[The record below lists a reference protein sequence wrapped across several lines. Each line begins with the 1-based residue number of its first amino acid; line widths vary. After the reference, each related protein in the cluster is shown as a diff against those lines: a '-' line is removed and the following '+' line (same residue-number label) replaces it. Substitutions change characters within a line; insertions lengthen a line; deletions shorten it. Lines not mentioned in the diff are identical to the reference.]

1 LLHNHLGKGDS
12 YEQSL
17 NGLTIGIIYSLIALG
32 YSMVYGVLKMVN
44 FAHGDLCVLGAMF
57 SLTLLRATG
66 ITRGRLNIIEV
77 PLTGVRLL
85 LVLGMVFLG
94 GMLFSAL
101 AALIIERLVY
111 RPLRRASILTILVSA
126 LGVSIVLQNVMMLV
140 FGREMKAFP
149 TLLKKQYSTILGATY
164 SNLQVFI
171 AILTVLLLVGLFY
184 LVNKTTLGRSIRA
197 VAEDRD
203 MAGLLG
209 IDSNRVIVSVFA
221 LGAALGAVAGI
232 CHAMYYGQT
241 YYLTGYQL
249 MILGWASAVI
259 GGIGDMRGC
268 VIAGLMIG
276 LLEAVGGGYLP
287 ILTGGLLGADY
298 RRIFVFLALIVTLV
312 LKPGGILGRPE
323 VIVKA

>member
-1 LLHNHLGKGDS
+1 M
-12 YEQSL
+12 
-17 NGLTIGIIYSLIALG
+17 TIGLIYALIALG

-57 SLTLLRATG
+57 SLFLLRATG
-66 ITRGRLNIIEV
+66 ITKGRLNIIEV
-77 PLTGVRLL
+77 PLTGARLG

-94 GMLFSAL
+94 GMLCSAIT
-101 AALIIERLVY
+101 ALIIERLVY

-126 LGVSIVLQNVMMLV
+126 LGVSIALSNTMMLV
-140 FGREMKAFP
+140 FGRQMKSFP
-149 TLLKKQYSTILGATY
+149 SLLQKKYFTIMGATY

-171 AILTVLLLVGLFY
+171 AMLTILLLMGLFY
-184 LVNKTTLGRSIRA
+184 LVNKTTLGRCIRA
-197 VAEDRD
+197 VAEDKD

-209 IDSNRVIVSVFA
+209 IDVNRVIVAVFA

-232 CHAMYYGQT
+232 SHAMYYGQT

-268 VIAGLMIG
+268 VIAGLLIG

-287 ILTGGLLGADY
+287 ILTQGLLGADY
-298 RRIFVFLALIVTLV
+298 RRIFVFLVLIITLV
-312 LKPGGILGRPE
+312 VRPGGILGKPE
-323 VIVKA
+323 VVVKA

>member
-1 LLHNHLGKGDS
+1 MTTFV
-12 YEQSL
+12 QQAL
-17 NGLTIGIIYSLIALG
+17 NGLTIGMIYALIALG

-66 ITRGRLNIIEV
+66 ITKGRLNIIEV
-77 PLTGVRLL
+77 PLTGTRLV

-94 GMLFSAL
+94 GMLCSTITS
-101 AALIIERLVY
+101 LIIERLVY
-111 RPLRRASILTILVSA
+111 RPLRRASILTVLVSA
-126 LGVSIVLQNVMMLV
+126 LGVSIALSNAMMLV
-140 FGREMKAFP
+140 FGREMKSFP
-149 TLLKKQYSTILGATY
+149 SLLKKQYFTVLGATY

-171 AILTVLLLVGLFY
+171 AILTILLLIGLFY
-184 LVNKTTLGRSIRA
+184 LVNKTTLGRCIRA
-197 VAEDRD
+197 VALDKD

-209 IDSNRVIVSVFA
+209 INVNRVIVAVFA
-221 LGAALGAVAGI
+221 LGASLGAVAGI
-232 CHAMYYGQT
+232 SHAMYYGQT

-268 VIAGLMIG
+268 VIAGLLIG

-287 ILTGGLLGADY
+287 ILTGGLFGADY
-298 RRIFVFLALIVTLV
+298 RRIFVFLVLIVTLV
-312 LKPGGILGRPE
+312 IKPAGILGKPE

>member
-1 LLHNHLGKGDS
+1 MTTLVQ
-12 YEQSL
+12 QSL

-85 LVLGMVFLG
+85 LVMGMVFLG
-94 GMLFSAL
+94 GMLFSAI

-126 LGVSIVLQNVMMLV
+126 LGVSIALQNVMMLV

-149 TLLKKQYSTILGATY
+149 SLLRKQYSTILGATY

-312 LKPGGILGRPE
+312 LKPGGILGKPE

>member
-1 LLHNHLGKGDS
+1 MTTLVQ
-12 YEQSL
+12 QSL

-85 LVLGMVFLG
+85 LVMGMVFLG
-94 GMLFSAL
+94 GMLFSAI

-111 RPLRRASILTILVSA
+111 RPLRRASILTVLVSA
-126 LGVSIVLQNVMMLV
+126 LGVSIALQNVMMLV

-149 TLLKKQYSTILGATY
+149 SLLRKQYSTILGATY

-312 LKPGGILGRPE
+312 LKPGGILGKPE

>member
-1 LLHNHLGKGDS
+1 MTTFV
-12 YEQSL
+12 QQFL
-17 NGLTIGIIYSLIALG
+17 NGMTIGLIYALIALG

-57 SLTLLRATG
+57 SLFLLRATG
-66 ITRGRLNIIEV
+66 ITKGRLNIIEV
-77 PLTGVRLL
+77 PLTGARLG

-94 GMLFSAL
+94 GMLCSAIT
-101 AALIIERLVY
+101 ALIIERLVY

-126 LGVSIVLQNVMMLV
+126 LGVSIALSNTMMLV
-140 FGREMKAFP
+140 FGRQMKSFP
-149 TLLKKQYSTILGATY
+149 SLLQKKYFTIMGATY

-171 AILTVLLLVGLFY
+171 AMLTILLLMGLFY
-184 LVNKTTLGRSIRA
+184 LVNKTTLGRCIRA
-197 VAEDRD
+197 VAEDKD

-209 IDSNRVIVSVFA
+209 IDVNRVIVAVFA

-232 CHAMYYGQT
+232 SHAMYYGQT

-268 VIAGLMIG
+268 VIAGLLIG

-287 ILTGGLLGADY
+287 ILTQGLLGADY
-298 RRIFVFLALIVTLV
+298 RRIFVFLVLIITLIVR
-312 LKPGGILGRPE
+312 PGGILGKPE
-323 VIVKA
+323 VVVKA

>member
-1 LLHNHLGKGDS
+1 MTTFV
-12 YEQSL
+12 QQTL
-17 NGLTIGIIYSLIALG
+17 NGLTIGMIYALIALG

-57 SLTLLRATG
+57 SLFLLRATG
-66 ITRGRLNIIEV
+66 ITKGRLNIIDP
-77 PLTGVRLL
+77 PLMGTRLL

-94 GMLFSAL
+94 GMLCSMITS
-101 AALIIERLVY
+101 LIIERLIY
-111 RPLRRASILTILVSA
+111 RPLRRASILTVLVSA
-126 LGVSIVLQNVMMLV
+126 LGVSIALSNTMMLV
-140 FGREMKAFP
+140 FGREMKSFP
-149 TLLKKQYSTILGATY
+149 SLLQKKYFTILGATY

-171 AILTVLLLVGLFY
+171 AILTILLLIGLFY
-184 LVNKTTLGRSIRA
+184 LVNRTTLGRCIRA
-197 VAEDRD
+197 VAADRD

-209 IDSNRVIVSVFA
+209 IDVNRVIVAVFA
-221 LGAALGAVAGI
+221 LGASLGAVAGI
-232 CHAMYYGQT
+232 SHAMYYGQT

-268 VIAGLMIG
+268 VIAGLLIG

-287 ILTGGLLGADY
+287 LLTGGLLGADY
-298 RRIFVFLALIVTLV
+298 RRIFVFLVLIITLV
-312 LKPGGILGRPE
+312 IKPSGILGKPE

>member
-1 LLHNHLGKGDS
+1 MTTFVQ
-12 YEQSL
+12 QSL

>member
-1 LLHNHLGKGDS
+1 M
-12 YEQSL
+12 
-17 NGLTIGIIYSLIALG
+17 TIGLIYALIALG

-57 SLTLLRATG
+57 SLFLLRATG
-66 ITRGRLNIIEV
+66 ITKGRLNIIEV
-77 PLTGVRLL
+77 PLTGARLG

-94 GMLFSAL
+94 GMLCSAIT
-101 AALIIERLVY
+101 ALIIERLVY

-126 LGVSIVLQNVMMLV
+126 LGVSIALSNTMMLV
-140 FGREMKAFP
+140 FGRQMKSFP
-149 TLLKKQYSTILGATY
+149 SLLQKKYFTIMGATY

-171 AILTVLLLVGLFY
+171 AMLTILLLMGLFY
-184 LVNKTTLGRSIRA
+184 LVNKTTLGRCIRA
-197 VAEDRD
+197 VAEDKD

-209 IDSNRVIVSVFA
+209 IDVNRVIVAVFA

-232 CHAMYYGQT
+232 SHAMYYGQT

-268 VIAGLMIG
+268 VIAGLLIG

-287 ILTGGLLGADY
+287 ILTQGLLGADY
-298 RRIFVFLALIVTLV
+298 RRIFVFLVLIITLIVR
-312 LKPGGILGRPE
+312 PGGILGKPE
-323 VIVKA
+323 VVVKA

>member
-1 LLHNHLGKGDS
+1 MTTFVQ
-12 YEQSL
+12 QSL

-171 AILTVLLLVGLFY
+171 AILTALLLVGLFY

>member
-1 LLHNHLGKGDS
+1 MTTFIQ
-12 YEQSL
+12 QSL
-17 NGLTIGIIYSLIALG
+17 NGLTIGMIYALIALG

-66 ITRGRLNIIEV
+66 ITRGRLNIIAV
-77 PLTGVRLL
+77 PLTGPRLIG
-85 LVLGMVFLG
+85 VLAMVFLG
-94 GMLFSAL
+94 GMLCSAVT
-101 AALIIERLVY
+101 ALVIERLVY
-111 RPLRRASILTILVSA
+111 RPLRKASILTVLVAA
-126 LGVSIVLQNVMMLV
+126 LGVSIALANLMMLV

-149 TLLKKQYSTILGATY
+149 SLVEKTYFTVLGATF
-164 SNLQVFI
+164 SNLQLLI
-171 AILTVLLLVGLFY
+171 AALTILLLIGLFY
-184 LVNKTTLGRSIRA
+184 LVNKTTLGRCIRA
-197 VAEDRD
+197 VAEDKD

-209 IDSNRVIVSVFA
+209 IDVNRVVVAVFA
-221 LGAALGAVAGI
+221 LGASLGAVAGI
-232 CHAMYYGQT
+232 SHAMYYGQT

-268 VIAGLMIG
+268 VIAGLLIG

-287 ILTGGLLGADY
+287 VLTQGLLGADY

-312 LKPGGILGRPE
+312 VKPGGILGKPE

>member
-1 LLHNHLGKGDS
+1 
-12 YEQSL
+12 
-17 NGLTIGIIYSLIALG
+17 
-32 YSMVYGVLKMVN
+32 
-44 FAHGDLCVLGAMF
+44 
-57 SLTLLRATG
+57 
-66 ITRGRLNIIEV
+66 
-77 PLTGVRLL
+77 
-85 LVLGMVFLG
+85 
-94 GMLFSAL
+94 MLFSAI
-101 AALIIERLVY
+101 ASLIIERLVY

-126 LGVSIVLQNVMMLV
+126 LGVSIALQNMMMLV
-140 FGREMKAFP
+140 FGREMKSFP
-149 TLLKKQYSTILGATY
+149 SLLQKQYSQILGATY

-184 LVNKTTLGRSIRA
+184 LVNKTTLGRCIRA
-197 VAEDRD
+197 VAEDKD

-209 IDSNRVIVSVFA
+209 IDSNRVIVAVFA
-221 LGAALGAVAGI
+221 LGASLGAVAGI

-268 VIAGLMIG
+268 VIAGLLIG

-298 RRIFVFLALIVTLV
+298 RRIFVFLALIITLV
-312 LKPGGILGRPE
+312 LKPGGILGKPE